1 MVSNE
6 DVGKLYFSG
15 ASPWNDSK
23 ILRGTIPLTWTISRI
38 ILLPPSMVR
47 HQVLAQ
53 KPSAEHPVQIMR
65 QVSYLDCI
73 FCLPARFILLEKCP
87 NSRIKPRFQKIPMN
101 WYLKFRSLQR
111 IIFSSNFNHIIR
123 TITIDNICA
132 FYGERIPSNLRD
144 HGMSLL
150 YWVAMIDKQ
159 VDSDQLSWKRYLSMT
174 DLPGASP

>member
-1 MVSNE
+1 MNNFSNNLTSTFN
-6 DVGKLYFSG
+6 GSTPG
-15 ASPWNDSK
+15 AGSETQCRTPCTNHE
-23 ILRGTIPLTWTISRI
+23 
-38 ILLPPSMVR
+38 PS
-47 HQVLAQ
+47 H
-53 KPSAEHPVQIMR
+53 
-65 QVSYLDCI
+65 LDCI

-159 VDSDQLSWKRYLSMT
+159 VDSDQLSSKRYLSMT